1 MSGLSFK
8 VATALALS
16 VCLGGPAPA
25 RQEPPYQQQARLPCG
40 LHRGDLHLVE
50 GQTIRSVDFHGNEHT
65 SADLLRR
72 TLRLREGRVFKVRDL
87 RRGLARVHRLGI
99 FQRVRDEDIE
109 WCSWDGSPGQVDLL
123 VVLEYRPSKRRR
135 TR

>member
-1 MSGLSFK
+1 MPGLSLK

-16 VCLGGPAPA
+16 LHLAVPAPA
-25 RQEPPYQQQARLPCG
+25 LQEPPQQHQARLPCG

-50 GQTIRSVDFHGNEHT
+50 GLTIRSVDFHGNEHT
-65 SADLLRR
+65 SDDLLRR

-99 FQRVRDEDIE
+99 FQRVRDEDVE
-109 WCSWDGSPGQVDLL
+109 WCSSDGPPGWVDLL
-123 VVLEYRPSKRRR
+123 VVLEHRPTRRR
-135 TR
+135 GRR